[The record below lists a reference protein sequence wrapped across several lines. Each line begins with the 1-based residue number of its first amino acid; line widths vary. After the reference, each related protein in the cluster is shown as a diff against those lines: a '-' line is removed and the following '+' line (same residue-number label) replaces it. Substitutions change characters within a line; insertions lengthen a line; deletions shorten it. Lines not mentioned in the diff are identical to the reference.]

1 MANNG
6 MHYDIAA
13 AQADIAEM
21 RKNLAQIESTGGE
34 HNKNANH
41 LFMGTLHGSGA
52 VAGSEH
58 NTRFHTACGKAHELI
73 TEFARVVEKTGDNIH
88 GFDTGVAP
96 GKYA

>member
-52 VAGSEH
+52 AAGSEH
-58 NTRFHTACGKAHELI
+58 NTRFHTAVAKANELI
-73 TEFARVVEKTGDNIH
+73 TQFANIVNNTGDTIH
-88 GFDTGVAP
+88 GFDNGVAV
-96 GKYA
+96 GKYT